1 MKHGSDKQTPAP
13 STPRGEAPAGG
24 HGQRAIAGPD
34 AGRSASRELAGRR
47 YGTGATLQAPPGSPN
62 GPSAPPAP
70 RSATSSLQV
79 ACGRLHAQHGDRL
92 QTGSEQVGVPTAAA
106 AAVILAES
114 QFSPAPVD
122 DRMPIRFEPYAFF
135 QQTGRWLVA
144 THKDQAA
151 EYRAF
156 GEAQTIDPA
165 AAHTSVRMGVA
176 QISGSE
182 AGAAGFE
189 SAESM
194 LHAMQTDPAAQV
206 AGLFQVIAADDG
218 LRTALA
224 EQDWRQVASLRA
236 GPGFG
241 ALGFDEALAASAEAW
256 RKVEAGGGDD
266 DTDSPKKPKVKR
278 KRADA

>member
-1 MKHGSDKQTPAP
+1 MKHGSDKQTPKPAV
-13 STPRGEAPAGG
+13 PRGETSSSP
-24 HGQRAIAGPD
+24 
-34 AGRSASRELAGRR
+34 AGRSTSSELAGRR
-47 YGTGATLQAPPGSPN
+47 YGTGAALQAPPGSPD
-62 GPSAPPAP
+62 APPPPAAP
-70 RSATSSLQV
+70 RSATSSLHE

-92 QTGSEQVGVPTAAA
+92 QFGSEQVGVPTAAA
-106 AAVILAES
+106 AAVILAET
-114 QFSPAPVD
+114 QFAPAPVD

-156 GEAQTIDPA
+156 YEAQSIDPA
-165 AAHTSVRMGVA
+165 AAHTSIRMGVA
-176 QISGSE
+176 QISGAE
-182 AGAAGFE
+182 AGAAGFD
-189 SAESM
+189 SAEAM
-194 LHAMQTDPAAQV
+194 LQALQTDPAAQV
-206 AGLFQVIAADDG
+206 TSLFQIIAADDG

-256 RKVEAGGGDD
+256 RKVEAGGGGDD
-266 DTDSPKKPKVKR
+266 DDSPKKPTVKR
-278 KRADA
+278 KRPEV